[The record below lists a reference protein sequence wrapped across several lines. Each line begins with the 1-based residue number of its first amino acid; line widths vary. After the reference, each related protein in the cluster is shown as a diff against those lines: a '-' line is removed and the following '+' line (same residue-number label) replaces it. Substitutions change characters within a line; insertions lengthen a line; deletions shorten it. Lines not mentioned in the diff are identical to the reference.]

1 MDGGSQFYPGIA
13 HASSRLDCCKTSLA
27 TIIYI
32 YIAYNIAYIAIC
44 KTSLATI
51 ISNNHFY
58 PALDMQYPAL
68 WSSELFVLPPL
79 FDPFDEARNQMNS
92 KPISEQF
99 DASNV
104 I

>member
-13 HASSRLDCCKTSLA
+13 HASSRLDC
-27 TIIYI
+27 
-32 YIAYNIAYIAIC
+32 C

-79 FDPFDEARNQMNS
+79 FDPPRGTQ
-92 KPISEQF
+92 
-99 DASNV
+99 SNE
-104 I
+104 